1 MSEGANAELIR
12 KVFADANRM
21 AEVGGFDAWLDF
33 FSEESSGRRSRTP
46 QTPARTEAMRGFA
59 ATSRTGSRRS
69 TDSTM
74 SCAG

>member
-12 KVFADANRM
+12 RIFAEANRV
-21 AEVGGFDAWLDF
+21 AEVGGFDTWLDF
-33 FSEESSGRRSRTP
+33 LSEEIVWEAVEDA
-46 QTPARTEAMRGFA
+46 QTPARSEAMRGFA